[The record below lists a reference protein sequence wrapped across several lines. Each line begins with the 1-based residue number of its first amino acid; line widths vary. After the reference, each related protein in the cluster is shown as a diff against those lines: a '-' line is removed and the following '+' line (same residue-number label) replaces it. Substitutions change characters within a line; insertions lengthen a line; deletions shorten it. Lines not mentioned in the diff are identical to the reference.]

1 MVLTSV
7 HCEIQEDDVKLGLST
22 YCTDYSIGPAEL
34 AAAAEERGFESLWF
48 PDHTHVP
55 VDLVSNHPDGEMPKA
70 YYHGLD
76 PIVSMAAAAAAT
88 TRLRVGTSVCLL
100 IERDT
105 IITAK
110 EIASIDHLSG
120 GRVEFGIGA
129 GWNREEMANH
139 GTVFETRFT
148 KMREQV
154 EALRA
159 IWTTEEAEYHGTIV
173 DFARIYSWPKP
184 VQQPLPILVGGTAPK
199 TLDRV
204 VRYGDGWIPPLNWFT
219 DLSLLTERLAELERK
234 CADAG
239 RPALPVTLMGVR
251 GRAELLRELAEAGVE
266 RAVISLPAAPAEE
279 ILPRLDHY
287 GPLLGHAAG

>member
-1 MVLTSV
+1 M
-7 HCEIQEDDVKLGLST
+7 KLGVST
-22 YCTDYSIGPAEL
+22 YCTDYSMGPAEL
-34 AAAAEERGFESLWF
+34 ATAVEQRGFESLWF

-55 VDLVSNHPDGEMPKA
+55 VDLASHHPDGETPKA
-70 YYHGLD
+70 YYHGID
-76 PIVSMAAAAAAT
+76 PMVGMAAAAAVT
-88 TRLRVGTSVCLL
+88 NRIRIGTSVCLL

-139 GTVFETRFT
+139 GTTFETRFT

-159 IWTTEEAEYHGTIV
+159 IWTHEKAEYHGEIV
-173 DFARIYSWPKP
+173 DFEPIYSWPKP
-184 VQQPLPILVGGTAPK
+184 VQRPLPVLVGGTGP
-199 TLDRV
+199 TTFDRV
-204 VRYGDGWIPPLNWFT
+204 VRYGDGWIPPLNWF
-219 DLSLLTERLAELERK
+219 DDRSVLTQRLAELERR
-234 CADAG
+234 CAEAG
-239 RPALPVTLMGVR
+239 RPRLPVTLMGVR
-251 GRAELLRELAEAGVE
+251 GRADLLTELAEAGID
-266 RAVISLPAAPAEE
+266 RAVISLPAATSEE

-287 GPLLGHAAG
+287 LPLLDYAAG